1 MMAIS
6 RGANLVID
14 CTFGRSDEVYIAGR
28 GRAVGVVYSVATKD
42 TGGGHMDE
50 KDLRHLID
58 DVKAGRLTR
67 RAFVQTMI
75 GLGLT
80 APLASQ
86 MLASAGVAHAQGS
99 KLTYKPTK
107 RGGGGA
113 LKTLWWQGATLLNP
127 HFAVGTK
134 DQDGSR
140 IFYEPLA
147 SWDPDGNL
155 APVLAAEIPTQQNGG
170 VSKDGK
176 AVTWKLR
183 KGIVW
188 HDGKPFSADDCLF
201 TWEYCAD
208 PATASVS
215 IATYKDIKV
224 DKLDSHTIKVTFQKP
239 TPFWADPFVGVRG
252 MIIPKHLFEP
262 FKGAK
267 SREAPT
273 NLKPVG
279 TGPYKFVD
287 FKPGDI
293 VRGELFSGYHMPNRP
308 YFDTIEMKGGGDAV
322 SAARAVIQT
331 GEFDYAWNMQ
341 VEDEILKRMEQGGK
355 GRADIV
361 AGGNIEH
368 IQLNNTDPWK
378 DVDGERSSVK
388 TTHPFLTDPA
398 VRQALNLLVDRA
410 AVQEQIYGRTGI
422 ATANFL
428 NQPQRFQSK
437 NTKWEFNVDKAN
449 QVLEAAGWKKGPDG
463 IRAKDG
469 KKLKV
474 VYQTSINA
482 PRQKNQAI
490 VKQAAAKA
498 GIDMEIKSVTAS
510 VYFSSDVANPDTYT
524 HFYTDIQMYTTT
536 MTQPDPELFMNQ
548 FTSWEVASKENK
560 WQGRNI
566 TRWRNEEYDKTYR
579 AAESELD
586 PVKRAALF
594 IKMNDLVIQNV
605 VVIPV
610 VFRPRVAAVSSRM
623 RVEQSGWD
631 SDFWNLA
638 NWYREG

>member
-1 MMAIS
+1 MDERELRTLIHDVK
-6 RGANLVID
+6 RGAL
-14 CTFGRSDEVYIAGR
+14 S
-28 GRAVGVVYSVATKD
+28 
-42 TGGGHMDE
+42 
-50 KDLRHLID
+50 
-58 DVKAGRLTR
+58 R
-67 RAFVQTMI
+67 RRFVQTMV

-86 MLASAGVAHAQGS
+86 MLASAGVAQAQTS
-99 KLTYKPTK
+99 RLVYKPTK

-113 LKTLWWQGATLLNP
+113 LRTLWWQGATLLNP

-155 APVLAAEIPTQQNGG
+155 APILAAEIPSTQNGG
-170 VSKDGK
+170 VSKDGRS
-176 AVTWKLR
+176 VTWRLK
-183 KGIVW
+183 KGVAW
-188 HDGKPFSADDCLF
+188 HDGKPFTADDCVF
-201 TWEYCAD
+201 TWEFAAD

-215 IATYKDIKV
+215 SGTYKDIKV
-224 DKLDSHTIKVTFQKP
+224 EKVDSHTIKVTFAKP

-252 MIIPKHLFEP
+252 MVIPKHLFET

-279 TGPYKFVD
+279 TGPYRFVD

-293 VRGELFSGYHMPNRP
+293 VRGELNPNYHLPNRP
-308 YFDTIEMKGGGDAV
+308 FFDTIEMKGGGDAV

-341 VEDEILKRMEQGGK
+341 VEDEILKRLEQGGRGK
-355 GRADIV
+355 ADIV

-378 DVDGERSSVK
+378 DVDGERSSLK

-428 NQPQRFQSK
+428 NQPVRFQSK
-437 NTKWEFNVDKAN
+437 STRWEFNVDKAN
-449 QVLEAAGWKKGPDG
+449 QILDAAGWKKGADG

-469 KKLKV
+469 KRLKV

-490 VKQAAAKA
+490 VKQAAARA
-498 GIDMEIKSVTAS
+498 GIEMELKSVTAS

-524 HFYTDIQMYTTT
+524 KFYTDIQMYTTT

-548 FTSWEVASKENK
+548 FTSWEVASKDNK

-566 TRWRNEEYDKTYR
+566 TRWKNEEYDKLYR

-594 IKMNDLVIQNV
+594 VKMNELVIQNV

-610 VFRPRVAAVSSRM
+610 VFRPRVAAVSNKM
-623 RVEQSGWD
+623 HVEQSGWD
-631 SDFWNLA
+631 SDFWNLQ
-638 NWYREG
+638 NWYRES

>member
-1 MMAIS
+1 MDERELRTMI
-6 RGANLVID
+6 
-14 CTFGRSDEVYIAGR
+14 DEVKR
-28 GRAVGVVYSVATKD
+28 G
-42 TGGGHMDE
+42 
-50 KDLRHLID
+50 HLS
-58 DVKAGRLTR
+58 R
-67 RAFVQTMI
+67 RSFVQTMVA
-75 GLGLT
+75 LGLT
-80 APLASQ
+80 APMAGQ
-86 MLASAGVAHAQGS
+86 MLASAGVAQAQTS
-99 KLTYKPTK
+99 RLAYKPTK

-113 LKTLWWQGATLLNP
+113 LKVLWWQGSTLLNP

-155 APVLAAEIPTQQNGG
+155 APVLADEIPTQQNGG
-170 VSKDGK
+170 VAKDGRS
-176 AVTWKLR
+176 VTWKLK
-183 KGIVW
+183 KGVTW
-188 HDGKPFSADDCLF
+188 HDGKPFTADDCVF
-201 TWEYCAD
+201 TWEFAAD

-215 IATYKDIKV
+215 IGTYKDIKV
-224 DKLDSHTIKVTFQKP
+224 DKVDSHTIKVTFAKP

-252 MIIPKHLFEP
+252 MVIPKHMFET

-279 TGPYKFVD
+279 TGPYRFVD

-293 VRGELFSGYHMPNRP
+293 VRGELNPNYHQPNRP

-355 GRADIV
+355 GKASIV

-368 IQLNNTDPWK
+368 IQLNNTDPWT
-378 DVDGERSSVK
+378 DLDGERSSIK

-410 AVQEQIYGRTGI
+410 SVQEQIYGRTGI

-428 NQPQRFQSK
+428 NQPARFQSK
-437 NTKWEFNVDKAN
+437 NTKYEFNVDKAA
-449 QVLEAAGWKKGPDG
+449 QILEAAGWKKGADG
-463 IRAKDG
+463 IRTKDG
-469 KKLKV
+469 KRLKL

-498 GIDMEIKSVTAS
+498 GIEMELKSVTAS
-510 VYFSSDVANPDTYT
+510 VYFSSDIANPDTYT
-524 HFYTDIQMYTTT
+524 KFYTDIQMYTTT

-548 FTSWEVASKENK
+548 FTSWEVASKDNK

-566 TRWRNEEYDKTYR
+566 TRWKSEEYDKLYR
-579 AAESELD
+579 AAEAELD
-586 PVKRAALF
+586 PIKRAALF
-594 IKMNDLVIQNV
+594 IKMNDLVIRNV

-610 VFRPRVAAVSSRM
+610 VFRPRVAAVSNRM
-623 RVEQSGWD
+623 HVEQSGWD

-638 NWYREG
+638 NWYRET